1 MYKRQIKLSV
11 ALEQSP
17 VSILI
22 TDPTGKIEYVNP
34 KFTAVSGYSL
44 DEVKGDNPRVLK
56 SGKHTDEFY
65 KNIWD
70 TILSGNDWQGELLN
84 KKKNGELFWE
94 NAIISPIINSDGV
107 ITNFVAIKED
117 ISEKKLM
124 IEALIRAKD
133 EAEEMN
139 RVKSSFFANMSHELR
154 TPMVGILG
162 FSEVLMTEFKETP
175 ELFHMIKS
183 INISGRRLLETLN
196 TVSYTHLTLPTS
208 DLV

>member
-1 MYKRQIKLSV
+1 
-11 ALEQSP
+11 
-17 VSILI
+17 
-22 TDPTGKIEYVNP
+22 
-34 KFTAVSGYSL
+34 
-44 DEVKGDNPRVLK
+44 
-56 SGKHTDEFY
+56 
-65 KNIWD
+65 
-70 TILSGNDWQGELLN
+70 
-84 KKKNGELFWE
+84 
-94 NAIISPIINSDGV
+94 
-107 ITNFVAIKED
+107 
-117 ISEKKLM
+117 M

-196 TVSYTHLTLPTS
+196 MILNLSKLEAAKVETNIVTTNIITILRESFNSFESAAIKRCLTMILC
-208 DLV
+208 

>member
-1 MYKRQIKLSV
+1 M
-11 ALEQSP
+11 
-17 VSILI
+17 
-22 TDPTGKIEYVNP
+22 
-34 KFTAVSGYSL
+34 

-196 TVSYTHLTLPTS
+196 MILNLSKLEAAKVETNIVTTNIIRC
-208 DLV
+208 V